1 MSGTRP
7 QLVSAR
13 AVATLEAVRTVTGG
27 SFDVEAWY
35 VMDQR
40 DNALIADEVLHGP
53 GSTSFVYRFDITP
66 GKEVTGISVIGARHL
81 ANHYQGLKHRIVASE
96 EKRGATIEFKAYP
109 SDTNPGGKHVNVI
122 PELAD
127 EEDYYTVLCEITD
140 IKTGNSIQA
149 ERRESRVEYRRD
161 GTPYQRPNYATIAQS
176 KAYRNAVLALIPQD
190 VAIRWKAEMLKLA
203 KTETITES
211 VLDEKRAKVIRFAAQ
226 NALQLERR
234 AVEALTLDQI
244 SGLADA
250 LREGRLPAFV
260 EAAKALGLEIAQGTR
275 AEAAETVEGGAAA
288 SASPAER
295 GRRSRPPKDPPAASE
310 GPKRS
315 PGRVNFEA

>member
-27 SFDVEAWY
+27 GFDVEAWY

-109 SDTNPGGKHVNVI
+109 SRNQP
-122 PELAD
+122 
-127 EEDYYTVLCEITD
+127 
-140 IKTGNSIQA
+140 
-149 ERRESRVEYRRD
+149 RRQTRQRHPRARR
-161 GTPYQRPNYATIAQS
+161 R
-176 KAYRNAVLALIPQD
+176 
-190 VAIRWKAEMLKLA
+190 
-203 KTETITES
+203 
-211 VLDEKRAKVIRFAAQ
+211 
-226 NALQLERR
+226 
-234 AVEALTLDQI
+234 
-244 SGLADA
+244 
-250 LREGRLPAFV
+250 GRLLHRPCARSPTSRR
-260 EAAKALGLEIAQGTR
+260 GT
-275 AEAAETVEGGAAA
+275 
-288 SASPAER
+288 
-295 GRRSRPPKDPPAASE
+295 RSRPSGASCGSNIGATE
-310 GPKRS
+310 RPISGRITRPLRS
-315 PGRVNFEA
+315 RRPTETRCWP